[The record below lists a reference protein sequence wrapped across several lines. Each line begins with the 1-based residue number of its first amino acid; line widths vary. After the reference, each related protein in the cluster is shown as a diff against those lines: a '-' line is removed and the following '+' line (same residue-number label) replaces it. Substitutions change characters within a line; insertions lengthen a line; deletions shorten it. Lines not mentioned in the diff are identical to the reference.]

1 MVIVFVEK
9 KFDEPKKREKRFP
22 QLSRGYNSGM
32 EYINYGMEYMEKKS
46 CFVQINKIRMCR
58 EE

>member
-32 EYINYGMEYMEKKS
+32 EYIN
-46 CFVQINKIRMCR
+46 
-58 EE
+58 